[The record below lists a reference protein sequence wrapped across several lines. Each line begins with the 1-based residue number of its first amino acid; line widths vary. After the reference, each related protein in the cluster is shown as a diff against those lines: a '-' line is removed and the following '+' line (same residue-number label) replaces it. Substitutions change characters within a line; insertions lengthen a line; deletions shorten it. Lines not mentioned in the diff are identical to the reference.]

1 MKEIKA
7 YIRPSMIERVISA
20 LEIAGVPGMTI
31 IDVSTLGKWIDPGS
45 SKLSI
50 EYCERYCSSVKVELV
65 CADDDL
71 EKFVK
76 IILEKA
82 HTGSK
87 GDGKIFVSN
96 ITESISI
103 RTKQRG
109 ANAL

>member
-1 MKEIKA
+1 MA
-7 YIRPSMIERVISA
+7 DRVISA
-20 LEIAGVPGMTI
+20 LEIAGVPGLTV
-31 IDVSTLGKWIDPGS
+31 IDVSTLGKWVDSGR

-71 EKFVK
+71 EKFVN

-87 GDGKIFVSN
+87 GDGKIFISE
-96 ITESISI
+96 ISKAISI
-103 RTKQRG
+103 RTKKLD
-109 ANAL
+109 AEAI